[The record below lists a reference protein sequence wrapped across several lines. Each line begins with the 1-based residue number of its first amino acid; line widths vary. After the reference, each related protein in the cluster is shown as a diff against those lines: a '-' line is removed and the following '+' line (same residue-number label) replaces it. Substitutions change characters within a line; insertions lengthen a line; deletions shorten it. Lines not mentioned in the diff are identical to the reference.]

1 MQSKTTSIFRL
12 FSLFSKIQ
20 KGYQVIIVGNQRYE
34 IKTNKD
40 IFFIMLRIREDTS
53 QSERRLWIE
62 IAL

>member
-20 KGYQVIIVGNQRYE
+20 KGYQVIIVGNQGYE
-34 IKTNKD
+34 IKRTRT
-40 IFFIMLRIREDTS
+40 FFIMPRIREDTS

-62 IAL
+62 ITH